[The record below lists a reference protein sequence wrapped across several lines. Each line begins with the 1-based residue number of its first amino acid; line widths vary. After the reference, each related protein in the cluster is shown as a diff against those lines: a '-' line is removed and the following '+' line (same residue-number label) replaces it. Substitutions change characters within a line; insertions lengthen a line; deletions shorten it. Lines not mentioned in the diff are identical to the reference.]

1 VCFVVLHSSQDHLRL
16 GTHDLDHPISCQ
28 SKKHRHVTLY
38 LPVISHIKASLHHL
52 VERKLEE
59 ILVVRE
65 FPNVFLEYLLGM
77 PPERA
82 IEFKIQLQPGI
93 AHIAKSSYRMMPLE
107 LAELKLQ
114 LKDLLG
120 KGYIHLS
127 SSPWG
132 CQSFFMKKKGEA
144 LHLCVDYLLSH
155 PEIMNLGKI

>member
-1 VCFVVLHSSQDHLRL
+1 
-16 GTHDLDHPISCQ
+16 
-28 SKKHRHVTLY
+28 
-38 LPVISHIKASLHHL
+38 VISLIKASLHHL

-59 ILVVRE
+59 ILVVWE

-107 LAELKLQ
+107 LAEPKLQ

-155 PEIMNLGKI
+155 PEIMNLGKIWTFYLNCEVQTNIFAFMLACIIFVLLSELVLESV